1 MVCNILCCMNIY
13 EETKMIM
20 KKYGLNFKKKFGQ
33 NFLTSEEILEEIIE
47 KAEISKDDIVLE
59 IGPGIGTLTAKLLE
73 KEAEVISVEL
83 DQELIIPLK
92 DRFFMYD
99 NFTIISADIL
109 KVDIYTEI
117 LRILKEKKKDL
128 GNRKIKV
135 VANIPYYITTPIIFK
150 LLENRNIVSEIY
162 IMVQKE
168 VAERICAKI
177 GTKESSS
184 ITYMVSYYTEYLW
197 DIYVDKTK
205 FMPSPKVD
213 SKVIALRFREKP
225 YPEVKNEEL
234 YFEVIRSA
242 FLHRRKTFLNS
253 ISASNKIDK
262 KIISNVME
270 ELGIDLRIRAEKI
283 TDEMYA
289 DIVDKYLEKR
299 R

>member
-1 MVCNILCCMNIY
+1 MNIY

-20 KKYGLNFKKKFGQ
+20 KKYNLDFKKKFGQ
-33 NFLTSEEILEEIIE
+33 NFLTSEEILDEVIS
-47 KAEISKDDIVLE
+47 KANISKDDIILE

-73 KEAEVISVEL
+73 TGAEVISVEVDL
-83 DQELIIPLK
+83 ELVKPLK

-99 NFTIISADIL
+99 NFTIISSDIL
-109 KVDIYTEI
+109 KVDIYNEMVKI
-117 LRILKEKKKDL
+117 L
-128 GNRKIKV
+128 GNKGKRLDDRKIKV

-213 SKVIALRFREKP
+213 SKVIALRFRENP
-225 YPEVKNEEL
+225 QPEVKDEGL
-234 YFEVIRSA
+234 YFEIIRTA

-253 ISASNKIDK
+253 VSSSNKIDK
-262 KIISNVME
+262 NIVSKILE
-270 ELGIDLRIRAEKI
+270 ELGIDLKIRAEKI
-283 TDEMYA
+283 TDNMYA
-289 DIVDKYLEKR
+289 NIVEKYIEKR

>member
-1 MVCNILCCMNIY
+1 MNIY

-20 KKYGLNFKKKFGQ
+20 RKYNLDFKKKFGQ
-33 NFLTSEEILEEIIE
+33 NFLTSEEILEEVIS
-47 KAEISKDDIVLE
+47 KAKISKDDIILE
-59 IGPGIGTLTAKLLE
+59 IGPGIGTLTSKLLE
-73 KEAEVISVEL
+73 TGAEVISVEVDL
-83 DQELIIPLK
+83 ELIQPLK

-205 FMPSPKVD
+205 FIPSPKVD

-234 YFEVIRSA
+234 YFEIIRSA

-262 KIISNVME
+262 KIISIVME

>member
-1 MVCNILCCMNIY
+1 MNIY

-20 KKYGLNFKKKFGQ
+20 RKYNLDFKKKFGQ
-33 NFLTSEEILEEIIE
+33 NFLTSEEILDEVIS
-47 KAEISKDDIVLE
+47 KANISKDDIILE

-73 KEAEVISVEL
+73 TGAEVISVEVDL
-83 DQELIIPLK
+83 ELVKPLK

-99 NFTIISADIL
+99 NFTIISSDIL
-109 KVDIYTEI
+109 KVDIYNEMVK
-117 LRILKEKKKDL
+117 ILKKKGKKLDD
-128 GNRKIKV
+128 RKIKV

-213 SKVIALRFREKP
+213 SKVIALRFRESP
-225 YPEVKNEEL
+225 YPEVKDEEL
-234 YFEVIRSA
+234 YFEIIRTA

-253 ISASNKIDK
+253 VSSSNKIDK
-262 KIISNVME
+262 NIVSKILE
-270 ELGIDLRIRAEKI
+270 ELGIDLKIRAEKI
-283 TDEMYA
+283 TDNMYA
-289 DIVDKYLEKR
+289 NIVEKYIEKR

>member
-1 MVCNILCCMNIY
+1 MNIY

-20 KKYGLNFKKKFGQ
+20 RKYNLDFKKKFGQ
-33 NFLTSEEILEEIIE
+33 NFLTSEEILDEVIS
-47 KAEISKDDIVLE
+47 KANILKDDIILE

-73 KEAEVISVEL
+73 TGAEVISVEVDL
-83 DQELIIPLK
+83 ELVKPLK

-99 NFTIISADIL
+99 NFTIISSDIL
-109 KVDIYTEI
+109 KVDIYNEMVKI
-117 LRILKEKKKDL
+117 L
-128 GNRKIKV
+128 GNKGKKLDDRKIKV

-213 SKVIALRFREKP
+213 SKVIALRFRESP
-225 YPEVKNEEL
+225 YPEVKDEEL
-234 YFEVIRSA
+234 YFEIIRTA

-253 ISASNKIDK
+253 VSSSNKIDK
-262 KIISNVME
+262 NIVSKILE
-270 ELGIDLRIRAEKI
+270 ELGIDLKIRAEKI
-283 TDEMYA
+283 TDNMYA
-289 DIVDKYLEKR
+289 NIVEKYIEKR

>member
-1 MVCNILCCMNIY
+1 MNIY

-20 KKYGLNFKKKFGQ
+20 KRYNLDFKKKFGQ
-33 NFLTSEEILEEIIE
+33 NFLTSEEILEEIIS
-47 KAEISKDDIVLE
+47 KAKISKDDIILE
-59 IGPGIGTLTAKLLE
+59 IGPGIGTLTSKLLE
-73 KEAEVISVEL
+73 TGAEVISVEVDL
-83 DQELIIPLK
+83 ELIRPLK
-92 DRFFMYD
+92 ERFFMYN

-109 KVDIYTEI
+109 KIDIYSEI
-117 LRILKEKKKDL
+117 VKILESKGKTLND
-128 GNRKIKV
+128 RKIKV
-135 VANIPYYITTPIIFK
+135 VANIPYYITTPIMFK
-150 LLENRNIVSEIY
+150 LLESRNIVSEIY

-205 FMPSPKVD
+205 FVPSPKVD
-213 SKVIALRFREKP
+213 SKVIALKFREKP

-234 YFEVIRSA
+234 YFEIIRSA

-262 KIISNVME
+262 KIISNIME
-270 ELGIDLRIRAEKI
+270 ELGIDLKIRAEKI
-283 TDEMYA
+283 TDKMYA
-289 DIVDKYLEKR
+289 DIVDKYIEKR

>member
-1 MVCNILCCMNIY
+1 MNIY

-20 KKYGLNFKKKFGQ
+20 KKYNLDFKKKFGQ
-33 NFLTSEEILEEIIE
+33 NFLTSEEILDEVIS
-47 KAEISKDDIVLE
+47 KANISKDDIILE

-73 KEAEVISVEL
+73 TGAEVISVEVDL
-83 DQELIIPLK
+83 ELVKPLK

-99 NFTIISADIL
+99 NFTIISSDIL
-109 KVDIYTEI
+109 KVDIYNEMVKI
-117 LRILKEKKKDL
+117 LEKKGKKLDD
-128 GNRKIKV
+128 RKIKV

-213 SKVIALRFREKP
+213 SKVIALRFRESP
-225 YPEVKNEEL
+225 YPEVRDEEL
-234 YFEVIRSA
+234 YFEIIRTA

-253 ISASNKIDK
+253 VSSSNKIDK
-262 KIISNVME
+262 NIVSKILE
-270 ELGIDLRIRAEKI
+270 ELGIDLKIRAEKI
-283 TDEMYA
+283 TDNMYA
-289 DIVDKYLEKR
+289 NIVEKYIEKR

>member
-1 MVCNILCCMNIY
+1 MNIY

-20 KKYGLNFKKKFGQ
+20 RKYNLDFKKKFGQ
-33 NFLTSEEILEEIIE
+33 NFLTSEEILDEVIS
-47 KAEISKDDIVLE
+47 KANISKDDIILE

-73 KEAEVISVEL
+73 TGAEVISVEVDL
-83 DQELIIPLK
+83 ELVKPLK

-99 NFTIISADIL
+99 NFTIISSDIL
-109 KVDIYTEI
+109 KVDIYNEMVKI
-117 LRILKEKKKDL
+117 LEKKGKKLDD
-128 GNRKIKV
+128 RKIKV

-213 SKVIALRFREKP
+213 SKVIALRFRKSP
-225 YPEVKNEEL
+225 YPEVKDEEL
-234 YFEVIRSA
+234 YFEIIRTA

-253 ISASNKIDK
+253 VSSSNKIDK
-262 KIISNVME
+262 NIVSKILE
-270 ELGIDLRIRAEKI
+270 ELGIDLKIRAEKI
-283 TDEMYA
+283 TDNMYA
-289 DIVDKYLEKR
+289 NIVEKYIEER

>member
-1 MVCNILCCMNIY
+1 MNIY

-20 KKYGLNFKKKFGQ
+20 KRYNLDFKKKFGQ
-33 NFLTSEEILEEIIE
+33 NFLTAEEILEEIIS
-47 KAEISKDDIVLE
+47 KAKISKDDIILE
-59 IGPGIGTLTAKLLE
+59 IGPGIGTLTSKLLE
-73 KEAEVISVEL
+73 TGAEVISVEVDL
-83 DQELIIPLK
+83 ELIRPLK
-92 DRFFMYD
+92 ERFFMYN
-99 NFTIISADIL
+99 NFTIISSDIL
-109 KVDIYTEI
+109 KIDIYSEI
-117 LRILKEKKKDL
+117 VKILESKGKTLNDK
-128 GNRKIKV
+128 KIKV
-135 VANIPYYITTPIIFK
+135 VANIPYYITTPIMFK
-150 LLENRNIVSEIY
+150 LLESRNIVSEIY

-205 FMPSPKVD
+205 FVPSPKVD
-213 SKVIALRFREKP
+213 SKVIALKFREKP

-234 YFEVIRSA
+234 YFEIIRSA

-262 KIISNVME
+262 KIISNIME

-283 TDEMYA
+283 TDKMYA
-289 DIVDKYLEKR
+289 DIVDKYIEKR

>member
-1 MVCNILCCMNIY
+1 MNIY

-20 KKYGLNFKKKFGQ
+20 RKYNLDFKKKFGQ
-33 NFLTSEEILEEIIE
+33 NFLTSEEILDEVIL
-47 KAEISKDDIVLE
+47 KANISKDDIILE

-73 KEAEVISVEL
+73 TGAEVISVEVDL
-83 DQELIIPLK
+83 ELVKPLK

-99 NFTIISADIL
+99 NFTIISSDIL
-109 KVDIYTEI
+109 KVDIYNEMVKI
-117 LRILKEKKKDL
+117 LEKKGKKLDD
-128 GNRKIKV
+128 RKIKV

-150 LLENRNIVSEIY
+150 LLENRNIVYEIY

-213 SKVIALRFREKP
+213 SKVIALRFRESP
-225 YPEVKNEEL
+225 YPEVKDEEL
-234 YFEVIRSA
+234 YFEIIRTA

-253 ISASNKIDK
+253 VSSSNKIDK
-262 KIISNVME
+262 NIVSKILE
-270 ELGIDLRIRAEKI
+270 ELGIDLKIRAEKI
-283 TDEMYA
+283 TDNMYA
-289 DIVDKYLEKR
+289 NIVEKYIEKR

>member
-1 MVCNILCCMNIY
+1 MNIY

-20 KKYGLNFKKKFGQ
+20 KRYNLDFKKKFGQ
-33 NFLTSEEILEEIIE
+33 NFLTSEEILEEIIS
-47 KAEISKDDIVLE
+47 KAKISKDDIILE
-59 IGPGIGTLTAKLLE
+59 IGPGIGTLTSKLLE
-73 KEAEVISVEL
+73 TGAEVISVEIDL
-83 DQELIIPLK
+83 ELIRPLK
-92 DRFFMYD
+92 ERFFMYN

-109 KVDIYTEI
+109 KIDIYSEI
-117 LRILKEKKKDL
+117 VKILESKGKTLNDK
-128 GNRKIKV
+128 KIKV
-135 VANIPYYITTPIIFK
+135 VANIPYYITTPIMFK
-150 LLENRNIVSEIY
+150 LLESRNIVSEIY

-205 FMPSPKVD
+205 FVPSPKVD
-213 SKVIALRFREKP
+213 SKVIALKFREKP

-234 YFEVIRSA
+234 YFEIIRSA

-262 KIISNVME
+262 KIISSIME
-270 ELGIDLRIRAEKI
+270 ELGIDLKIRAEKI
-283 TDEMYA
+283 TDKMYA
-289 DIVDKYLEKR
+289 DIVDKYIEKR

>member
-1 MVCNILCCMNIY
+1 MNIY

-20 KKYGLNFKKKFGQ
+20 KRYNLDFKKKFGQ
-33 NFLTSEEILEEIIE
+33 NFLTSEEILEEIIS
-47 KAEISKDDIVLE
+47 KAKISKDDIILE
-59 IGPGIGTLTAKLLE
+59 IGPGIGTLTSKLLE
-73 KEAEVISVEL
+73 TGAEVISVEVDL
-83 DQELIIPLK
+83 ELIRPLK
-92 DRFFMYD
+92 ERFFMYN
-99 NFTIISADIL
+99 NFTIISSDIL
-109 KVDIYTEI
+109 KIDIYSEI
-117 LRILKEKKKDL
+117 VKILESKGKTLNDK
-128 GNRKIKV
+128 KIKV

-150 LLENRNIVSEIY
+150 LLESRNIVSEIY

-205 FMPSPKVD
+205 FVPSPKVD
-213 SKVIALRFREKP
+213 SKVIALKFREKP

-234 YFEVIRSA
+234 YFEIIRSA

-253 ISASNKIDK
+253 ISTSNKIDK
-262 KIISNVME
+262 KIISNIME

-283 TDEMYA
+283 TDKMYA
-289 DIVDKYLEKR
+289 DIVDKYIEKR

>member
-1 MVCNILCCMNIY
+1 MNIY

-20 KKYGLNFKKKFGQ
+20 KKYNLDFKKKFGQ
-33 NFLTSEEILEEIIE
+33 NFLTSEEILDEVIS
-47 KAEISKDDIVLE
+47 KANILKDDIILE

-73 KEAEVISVEL
+73 TGAEVISVEVDL
-83 DQELIIPLK
+83 ELVKPLK

-99 NFTIISADIL
+99 NFTIISSDIL
-109 KVDIYTEI
+109 KVDIYNEMVKI
-117 LRILKEKKKDL
+117 LEKKGKKLDD
-128 GNRKIKV
+128 RKIKV

-213 SKVIALRFREKP
+213 SKVIALRFRESP
-225 YPEVKNEEL
+225 YPEVKDEEL
-234 YFEVIRSA
+234 YFEIIRTA

-253 ISASNKIDK
+253 VSSSNKIDK
-262 KIISNVME
+262 NIVSKILE
-270 ELGIDLRIRAEKI
+270 ELGIDLKIRAEKI
-283 TDEMYA
+283 TDNMYA
-289 DIVDKYLEKR
+289 NIVEKYIEKR

>member
-1 MVCNILCCMNIY
+1 MNIY

-20 KKYGLNFKKKFGQ
+20 KRYNLDFKKKFGQ
-33 NFLTSEEILEEIIE
+33 NFLTSEEILEEIIS
-47 KAEISKDDIVLE
+47 KAKISKDDIILE
-59 IGPGIGTLTAKLLE
+59 IGPGIGTLTSKLLE
-73 KEAEVISVEL
+73 TGAEVISVEVDL
-83 DQELIIPLK
+83 ELIRPLK
-92 DRFFMYD
+92 ERFFMYN
-99 NFTIISADIL
+99 NFIIISADIL
-109 KVDIYTEI
+109 KIDIYSEI
-117 LRILKEKKKDL
+117 VKILESKGKTLNDK
-128 GNRKIKV
+128 KIKV
-135 VANIPYYITTPIIFK
+135 VANIPYYITTPIMFK
-150 LLENRNIVSEIY
+150 LLESRNIVSEIY

-205 FMPSPKVD
+205 FVPSPKVD
-213 SKVIALRFREKP
+213 SKVIALKFREKP

-234 YFEVIRSA
+234 YFEIIRSA

-262 KIISNVME
+262 KIISNIME

-283 TDEMYA
+283 TDKMYA
-289 DIVDKYLEKR
+289 DIVDKYIEKR

>member
-1 MVCNILCCMNIY
+1 MNIY

-20 KKYGLNFKKKFGQ
+20 RKYNLDFKKKFGQ
-33 NFLTSEEILEEIIE
+33 NFLTSEEILEEVIS
-47 KAEISKDDIVLE
+47 KAKISKDDIILE
-59 IGPGIGTLTAKLLE
+59 IGPGIGTLTSKLLE
-73 KEAEVISVEL
+73 TGAEVISVEVDL
-83 DQELIIPLK
+83 ELVKPLK

-99 NFTIISADIL
+99 NFTIISSDIL
-109 KVDIYTEI
+109 KVDIYNEMVKI
-117 LRILKEKKKDL
+117 LEKKGKKLDD
-128 GNRKIKV
+128 RKIKV

-213 SKVIALRFREKP
+213 SKVIALRFRESP
-225 YPEVKNEEL
+225 YPEVKDEEL
-234 YFEVIRSA
+234 YFEIIRTA

-253 ISASNKIDK
+253 VSSSNKIDK
-262 KIISNVME
+262 NIVSKILE
-270 ELGIDLRIRAEKI
+270 ELGIDLKIRAEKI
-283 TDEMYA
+283 TDNMYA
-289 DIVDKYLEKR
+289 NIVEKYIEKR

>member
-1 MVCNILCCMNIY
+1 MNIY

-20 KKYGLNFKKKFGQ
+20 KRYNLDFKKKFGQ
-33 NFLTSEEILEEIIE
+33 NFLTSEEILEEIIS
-47 KAEISKDDIVLE
+47 KAKISKDDIILE
-59 IGPGIGTLTAKLLE
+59 IGPGIGTLTSKLLE
-73 KEAEVISVEL
+73 TGAEVISVEVDL
-83 DQELIIPLK
+83 ELIRPLK
-92 DRFFMYD
+92 ERFFMYS

-109 KVDIYTEI
+109 KIDIYSEI
-117 LRILKEKKKDL
+117 VKILESKGKTLNDK
-128 GNRKIKV
+128 KIKV
-135 VANIPYYITTPIIFK
+135 VANIPYYITTPIMFK
-150 LLENRNIVSEIY
+150 LLESRNIVSEIY

-205 FMPSPKVD
+205 FVPSPKVD
-213 SKVIALRFREKP
+213 SKVIALKFREKP

-234 YFEVIRSA
+234 YFEIIRSA

-262 KIISNVME
+262 KIISNIME

-283 TDEMYA
+283 TDKMYA
-289 DIVDKYLEKR
+289 DIVDKYIEKR

>member
-1 MVCNILCCMNIY
+1 MNIY

-20 KKYGLNFKKKFGQ
+20 KRYNLDFKKKFGQ
-33 NFLTSEEILEEIIE
+33 NFLTSEEILEEIIS
-47 KAEISKDDIVLE
+47 KAKISKDDIILE
-59 IGPGIGTLTAKLLE
+59 IGPGIGTLNSKLLE
-73 KEAEVISVEL
+73 TGAEVISVEVDL
-83 DQELIIPLK
+83 ELIRPLK
-92 DRFFMYD
+92 ERFFMYN

-109 KVDIYTEI
+109 KIDIYSEI
-117 LRILKEKKKDL
+117 VKILESKGKTLND
-128 GNRKIKV
+128 RKIKV
-135 VANIPYYITTPIIFK
+135 VANIPYYITTPIMFK
-150 LLENRNIVSEIY
+150 LLESRNIVSEIY

-205 FMPSPKVD
+205 FVPSPKVD
-213 SKVIALRFREKP
+213 SKVIALKFREKP

-234 YFEVIRSA
+234 YFEIIRSA

-262 KIISNVME
+262 KIISNIME
-270 ELGIDLRIRAEKI
+270 ELGIDLKIRAEKI
-283 TDEMYA
+283 TDKMYA
-289 DIVDKYLEKR
+289 DIVDKYIEKR

>member
-1 MVCNILCCMNIY
+1 MNIY

-20 KKYGLNFKKKFGQ
+20 RKYNLDFKKKFGQ
-33 NFLTSEEILEEIIE
+33 NFLTSEEILDEVIS
-47 KAEISKDDIVLE
+47 KANISKDDIILE

-73 KEAEVISVEL
+73 TGAEVISVEVDL
-83 DQELIIPLK
+83 ELVKPLK

-99 NFTIISADIL
+99 NFTIISSDIL
-109 KVDIYTEI
+109 KVDIYNEMVKI
-117 LRILKEKKKDL
+117 LEKKGKKLDD
-128 GNRKIKV
+128 RKIKV

-213 SKVIALRFREKP
+213 SKVIALRFRESP
-225 YPEVKNEEL
+225 YPEVKDEEL
-234 YFEVIRSA
+234 YFEIIRTA

-253 ISASNKIDK
+253 ISSSNKIDK
-262 KIISNVME
+262 NIVSKILE
-270 ELGIDLRIRAEKI
+270 ELGIDLKIRAEKI
-283 TDEMYA
+283 TGNMYA
-289 DIVDKYLEKR
+289 NIVEKYIEKR

>member
-1 MVCNILCCMNIY
+1 MNIY

-20 KKYGLNFKKKFGQ
+20 KKYNLDFKKKFGQ
-33 NFLTSEEILEEIIE
+33 NFLTSEEILDEVIS
-47 KAEISKDDIVLE
+47 KANISKDDIILE

-73 KEAEVISVEL
+73 TGAEVISVEVDL
-83 DQELIIPLK
+83 ELVKPLK

-99 NFTIISADIL
+99 NFTIISSDIL
-109 KVDIYTEI
+109 KVDIYNEMVKI
-117 LRILKEKKKDL
+117 LENKGKKLDD
-128 GNRKIKV
+128 RKIKV

-213 SKVIALRFREKP
+213 SKVIALRFRESP
-225 YPEVKNEEL
+225 YPEVKDEKL
-234 YFEVIRSA
+234 YFEIIRTA

-253 ISASNKIDK
+253 VSASNKIDK
-262 KIISNVME
+262 NIVSKILE

-283 TDEMYA
+283 TDNMYA
-289 DIVDKYLEKR
+289 NIVEKYIEKR

>member
-1 MVCNILCCMNIY
+1 MNIY

-20 KKYGLNFKKKFGQ
+20 RKYNLDFKKKFGQ
-33 NFLTSEEILEEIIE
+33 NFLTSEEILEEVIS
-47 KAEISKDDIVLE
+47 KAKISKDDIILE
-59 IGPGIGTLTAKLLE
+59 IGPGIGTLTSKLLE
-73 KEAEVISVEL
+73 TGAEVISVEVDL
-83 DQELIIPLK
+83 ELIQPLK

-109 KVDIYTEI
+109 KVDIYNEI

-128 GNRKIKV
+128 VNRKIKV

-213 SKVIALRFREKP
+213 SKVIALRFREKL

-234 YFEVIRSA
+234 YFEIIRSA

-262 KIISNVME
+262 KIISTVME

>member
-1 MVCNILCCMNIY
+1 MNIY

-20 KKYGLNFKKKFGQ
+20 RKYNLDFKKKFGQ
-33 NFLTSEEILEEIIE
+33 NFLTSEEILEEVIS
-47 KAEISKDDIVLE
+47 KAKISKDDIILE
-59 IGPGIGTLTAKLLE
+59 IGPGIGTLTSKLLE
-73 KEAEVISVEL
+73 TGAEVISVEVDL
-83 DQELIIPLK
+83 ELIQPLK
-92 DRFFMYD
+92 DRFFMYN

-128 GNRKIKV
+128 GNIKIKV

-205 FMPSPKVD
+205 FMPNPKVD

-234 YFEVIRSA
+234 YFEIIRSA

-262 KIISNVME
+262 KIISSIME

>member
-1 MVCNILCCMNIY
+1 MNIY

-20 KKYGLNFKKKFGQ
+20 RKYNLDFKKKFGQ
-33 NFLTSEEILEEIIE
+33 NFLTSEEILEEVIS
-47 KAEISKDDIVLE
+47 KAKISKDDIILE
-59 IGPGIGTLTAKLLE
+59 IGPGIGTLTSKLLE
-73 KEAEVISVEL
+73 TGAEVISVEVDL
-83 DQELIIPLK
+83 ELIQPLK

-234 YFEVIRSA
+234 YFEIIRSA

-270 ELGIDLRIRAEKI
+270 ELGIDLRIRAEKT

>member
-1 MVCNILCCMNIY
+1 MNIY

-20 KKYGLNFKKKFGQ
+20 KRYNLDFKKKFGQ
-33 NFLTSEEILEEIIE
+33 NFLTSEEILEEIIS
-47 KAEISKDDIVLE
+47 KAKISKDDIILE
-59 IGPGIGTLTAKLLE
+59 IGPGIGTLTSKLLE
-73 KEAEVISVEL
+73 TGAEVISVEVDL
-83 DQELIIPLK
+83 ELIRPLK
-92 DRFFMYD
+92 ERFFMYN
-99 NFTIISADIL
+99 NFTIISSDIL
-109 KVDIYTEI
+109 KIDIYSEI
-117 LRILKEKKKDL
+117 VKILESKGKTLNDK
-128 GNRKIKV
+128 KIKV

-150 LLENRNIVSEIY
+150 LLESRNIVSEIY

-234 YFEVIRSA
+234 YFEIIRSA

-262 KIISNVME
+262 KIISSVME

>member
-1 MVCNILCCMNIY
+1 MNIY

-20 KKYGLNFKKKFGQ
+20 RKYNLDFKKKFGQ
-33 NFLTSEEILEEIIE
+33 NFLTSEEILDEVIS
-47 KAEISKDDIVLE
+47 KANISKDDIILE

-73 KEAEVISVEL
+73 TGAEVISVEVDL
-83 DQELIIPLK
+83 ELVKPLK

-99 NFTIISADIL
+99 NFTIISSDIL
-109 KVDIYTEI
+109 KVDIYNEMVKI
-117 LRILKEKKKDL
+117 LENKGKKLDD
-128 GNRKIKV
+128 RKIKV

-213 SKVIALRFREKP
+213 SKVIALRFRESP
-225 YPEVKNEEL
+225 YPEVKDEKL
-234 YFEVIRSA
+234 YFEIIRTA

-253 ISASNKIDK
+253 VSSSNKIDK
-262 KIISNVME
+262 NIVSKILE
-270 ELGIDLRIRAEKI
+270 ELGIDLKIRAEKI
-283 TDEMYA
+283 TDNMYA
-289 DIVDKYLEKR
+289 NIVEKYIEKR

>member
-1 MVCNILCCMNIY
+1 MNIY

-20 KKYGLNFKKKFGQ
+20 RKYNLDFKKKFGQ
-33 NFLTSEEILEEIIE
+33 NFLTSEEILDEVIS
-47 KAEISKDDIVLE
+47 KANISKDDIILE

-73 KEAEVISVEL
+73 TGAEVISVEVDL
-83 DQELIIPLK
+83 ELVKPLK

-99 NFTIISADIL
+99 NFTIISSDIL
-109 KVDIYTEI
+109 KVDIYNEMVKI
-117 LRILKEKKKDL
+117 LENKGKKLDD
-128 GNRKIKV
+128 RKVKV

-213 SKVIALRFREKP
+213 SKVIALRFRESP
-225 YPEVKNEEL
+225 YPEVKDEEL
-234 YFEVIRSA
+234 YFEIIRTA

-253 ISASNKIDK
+253 VSSSNKIDK
-262 KIISNVME
+262 NIVSKILE
-270 ELGIDLRIRAEKI
+270 ELGIDLKIRAEKI
-283 TDEMYA
+283 TDNMYA
-289 DIVDKYLEKR
+289 NIVEKYMEKR

>member
-1 MVCNILCCMNIY
+1 MNIY

-20 KKYGLNFKKKFGQ
+20 RKYNLDFKKKFGQ
-33 NFLTSEEILEEIIE
+33 NFLTSEEILDEVIL
-47 KAEISKDDIVLE
+47 KANISKDDIILE

-73 KEAEVISVEL
+73 TGAEVISVEVDL
-83 DQELIIPLK
+83 ELVKPLK

-99 NFTIISADIL
+99 NFTIISSDIL
-109 KVDIYTEI
+109 KVDIYNEMVKI
-117 LRILKEKKKDL
+117 LEKKGKKLDD
-128 GNRKIKV
+128 RKIKV

-213 SKVIALRFREKP
+213 SKVIALRFRESP
-225 YPEVKNEEL
+225 YPEVKDEEL
-234 YFEVIRSA
+234 YFEIIRTA

-253 ISASNKIDK
+253 VSSSNKIDK
-262 KIISNVME
+262 NIVSKILE
-270 ELGIDLRIRAEKI
+270 ELGIDLKIRAEKI
-283 TDEMYA
+283 TDNMYA
-289 DIVDKYLEKR
+289 NIVEKYIEKR

>member
-1 MVCNILCCMNIY
+1 MNIY

-20 KKYGLNFKKKFGQ
+20 RKYNLDFKKKFGQ
-33 NFLTSEEILEEIIE
+33 NFLTSEEILEEVIS
-47 KAEISKDDIVLE
+47 KAKISKDDIILE
-59 IGPGIGTLTAKLLE
+59 IGPGIGTLTSKLLE
-73 KEAEVISVEL
+73 TGAEVISVEVDL
-83 DQELIIPLK
+83 ELIQPLK

-109 KVDIYTEI
+109 KVDIYNEI

-128 GNRKIKV
+128 GNMKIKV

-168 VAERICAKI
+168 VSERICAKI

-234 YFEVIRSA
+234 YFEIIRSA

-262 KIISNVME
+262 KIISSVME

>member
-1 MVCNILCCMNIY
+1 MDLYKLSVIKEICDKFGFSFSKN
-13 EETKMIM
+13 
-20 KKYGLNFKKKFGQ
+20 FGQ
-33 NFLTSEEILEEIIE
+33 NFLTSEEILEEIIS
-47 KAEISKDDIVLE
+47 KAKISKDDIILE
-59 IGPGIGTLTAKLLE
+59 IGPGIGTLTSKLLE
-73 KEAEVISVEL
+73 TGAEVISVEVDL
-83 DQELIIPLK
+83 ELIRPLK
-92 DRFFMYD
+92 ERFFMYN
-99 NFTIISADIL
+99 NFTIISSDIL
-109 KVDIYTEI
+109 KIDIYSEI
-117 LRILKEKKKDL
+117 VKILESKGKTLNDK
-128 GNRKIKV
+128 KIKV

-150 LLENRNIVSEIY
+150 LLESRNIVSEIY

-205 FMPSPKVD
+205 FIPSPKVD
-213 SKVIALRFREKP
+213 SKVIALKFREKP

-234 YFEVIRSA
+234 YFEIIRSA

-262 KIISNVME
+262 KIISNIME

-283 TDEMYA
+283 TDKMYA
-289 DIVDKYLEKR
+289 DIVDKYIEKR

>member
-1 MVCNILCCMNIY
+1 MNIY

-20 KKYGLNFKKKFGQ
+20 RKYNLDFKKKFGQ
-33 NFLTSEEILEEIIE
+33 NFLTSEEILEEVIS
-47 KAEISKDDIVLE
+47 KAKISKDDIILE
-59 IGPGIGTLTAKLLE
+59 IGPGIGTLTSKLLE
-73 KEAEVISVEL
+73 TGAEVISVEVDL
-83 DQELIIPLK
+83 ELIQPLK

-184 ITYMVSYYTEYLW
+184 ITYIVSYYTEYLW

-213 SKVIALRFREKP
+213 SKVIALRFRKKP

-234 YFEVIRSA
+234 YFEIIRSA

-262 KIISNVME
+262 KIISSVLE

>member
-1 MVCNILCCMNIY
+1 MNIY

-20 KKYGLNFKKKFGQ
+20 RKYNLDFKKKFGQ
-33 NFLTSEEILEEIIE
+33 NFLTSEEILDEVIS
-47 KAEISKDDIVLE
+47 KANISKDDIILE

-73 KEAEVISVEL
+73 TGAEVISVEVDL
-83 DQELIIPLK
+83 ELVKPLK

-99 NFTIISADIL
+99 NFTIISSDIL
-109 KVDIYTEI
+109 KVDIYNEI
-117 LRILKEKKKDL
+117 VKILEKKGKKLDD
-128 GNRKIKV
+128 RKIKV

-213 SKVIALRFREKP
+213 SKVIALRFRESP
-225 YPEVKNEEL
+225 YPEVKDEEL
-234 YFEVIRSA
+234 YFEIIRTA

-253 ISASNKIDK
+253 VSSSNKIDK
-262 KIISNVME
+262 NIVSKILE
-270 ELGIDLRIRAEKI
+270 ELGIDLKIRAEKI
-283 TDEMYA
+283 TDNMYA
-289 DIVDKYLEKR
+289 NIVEKYMEKR

>member
-1 MVCNILCCMNIY
+1 MNIY

-20 KKYGLNFKKKFGQ
+20 KRYNLDFKKKFGQ
-33 NFLTSEEILEEIIE
+33 NFLISEEILEEIIS
-47 KAEISKDDIVLE
+47 KAKISKDDIILE
-59 IGPGIGTLTAKLLE
+59 IGPGIGTLTSKLLE
-73 KEAEVISVEL
+73 TGAEVISVEVDL
-83 DQELIIPLK
+83 ELIRPLK
-92 DRFFMYD
+92 ERFFMYN

-109 KVDIYTEI
+109 KIDIYSEI
-117 LRILKEKKKDL
+117 VKILESKGKTLNDK
-128 GNRKIKV
+128 KIKV

-150 LLENRNIVSEIY
+150 LLGSRNIVSEIY

-205 FMPSPKVD
+205 FVPSPKVD
-213 SKVIALRFREKP
+213 SKVIALKFREKP

-234 YFEVIRSA
+234 YFEIIRSA

-262 KIISNVME
+262 KIISNIME

-283 TDEMYA
+283 TDKIYA
-289 DIVDKYLEKR
+289 DIVDKYIEKR

>member
-1 MVCNILCCMNIY
+1 MNIY

-20 KKYGLNFKKKFGQ
+20 RKYNLDFKKKFGQ
-33 NFLTSEEILEEIIE
+33 NFLTSEEILEEVIS
-47 KAEISKDDIVLE
+47 KAKISKDDIILE
-59 IGPGIGTLTAKLLE
+59 IGPGIGTLTSKLLE
-73 KEAEVISVEL
+73 TGAEVISVEVDL
-83 DQELIIPLK
+83 ELIQPLK

-234 YFEVIRSA
+234 YFEIIRSA

-262 KIISNVME
+262 KIISIVME

>member
-1 MVCNILCCMNIY
+1 MNIY

-20 KKYGLNFKKKFGQ
+20 KRYNLDFKKKFGQ
-33 NFLTSEEILEEIIE
+33 NFLTSEEILEEIIS
-47 KAEISKDDIVLE
+47 KAKISKDDIILE
-59 IGPGIGTLTAKLLE
+59 IGPGIGTLTSKLLE
-73 KEAEVISVEL
+73 TGAEVISVEVDL
-83 DQELIIPLK
+83 ELIRPLK
-92 DRFFMYD
+92 ERFFMYN

-109 KVDIYTEI
+109 KIDIYSEI
-117 LRILKEKKKDL
+117 VKILESKGKTLNDK
-128 GNRKIKV
+128 KIKV
-135 VANIPYYITTPIIFK
+135 VANIPYYITTPIMFK
-150 LLENRNIVSEIY
+150 LLESRNIVSEIY

-205 FMPSPKVD
+205 FIPSPKVD
-213 SKVIALRFREKP
+213 SKVIALKFRERP

-234 YFEVIRSA
+234 YFEIIRSA

-262 KIISNVME
+262 KIISNIME

-283 TDEMYA
+283 TDKMYA
-289 DIVDKYLEKR
+289 DIVDKYIEKR

>member
-1 MVCNILCCMNIY
+1 MNIY

-20 KKYGLNFKKKFGQ
+20 KRYNLDFKKKFGQ
-33 NFLTSEEILEEIIE
+33 NFLTSEEILEEIIS
-47 KAEISKDDIVLE
+47 KAKISKDDIILE
-59 IGPGIGTLTAKLLE
+59 IGPGIGTLTSKLLE
-73 KEAEVISVEL
+73 TGAEVISVEIDL
-83 DQELIIPLK
+83 ELIRPLK
-92 DRFFMYD
+92 ERFFMYN

-109 KVDIYTEI
+109 KIDII
-117 LRILKEKKKDL
+117 LESKGKTLNDK
-128 GNRKIKV
+128 KIKV
-135 VANIPYYITTPIIFK
+135 VANIPYYITTPIMFK
-150 LLENRNIVSEIY
+150 LLESRNIVSEIY

-205 FMPSPKVD
+205 FVPSPKVD
-213 SKVIALRFREKP
+213 SKVIALKFREKP

-234 YFEVIRSA
+234 YFEIIRSA

-262 KIISNVME
+262 KIISSIME
-270 ELGIDLRIRAEKI
+270 ELGIDLKIRAEKI
-283 TDEMYA
+283 TDKMYA
-289 DIVDKYLEKR
+289 DIVDKYIEKR

>member
-1 MVCNILCCMNIY
+1 MNIY

-20 KKYGLNFKKKFGQ
+20 RKYNLDLKKKFGQ
-33 NFLTSEEILEEIIE
+33 NFLTSEEILEEVIS
-47 KAEISKDDIVLE
+47 KAKISKDDIILE
-59 IGPGIGTLTAKLLE
+59 IGPGIGTLTSKLLE
-73 KEAEVISVEL
+73 TGAEVISVEVDL
-83 DQELIIPLK
+83 ELIQPLK

-117 LRILKEKKKDL
+117 LRILKEKKKYL

-205 FMPSPKVD
+205 FIPSPKVD

-234 YFEVIRSA
+234 YFEIIRSA
-242 FLHRRKTFLNS
+242 FLHQ
-253 ISASNKIDK
+253 
-262 KIISNVME
+262 
-270 ELGIDLRIRAEKI
+270 IR
-283 TDEMYA
+283 
-289 DIVDKYLEKR
+289 
-299 R
+299 

>member
-1 MVCNILCCMNIY
+1 MNIY

-20 KKYGLNFKKKFGQ
+20 KRYNLNFKKKFGQ
-33 NFLTSEEILEEIIE
+33 NFLTSEEILKEIIS
-47 KAEISKDDIVLE
+47 KARISKDDIILE
-59 IGPGIGTLTAKLLE
+59 IGPGIGTLTSKLLE
-73 KEAEVISVEL
+73 TGAEVISVEVDL
-83 DQELIIPLK
+83 ELIRPLK
-92 DRFFMYD
+92 ERFFMYN

-109 KVDIYTEI
+109 KIDIYSEI
-117 LRILKEKKKDL
+117 VKILESKGKTLNDK
-128 GNRKIKV
+128 KIKV
-135 VANIPYYITTPIIFK
+135 VANIPYYITTPIMFK
-150 LLENRNIVSEIY
+150 LLESRNIVSEIY

-205 FMPSPKVD
+205 FVPSPKVD
-213 SKVIALRFREKP
+213 SKVIALKFREKP

-234 YFEVIRSA
+234 YFEIIRSA

-262 KIISNVME
+262 KIISNIME

-283 TDEMYA
+283 TDKMYA

>member
-1 MVCNILCCMNIY
+1 MNIY

-20 KKYGLNFKKKFGQ
+20 KRYNLDFKKKFGQ
-33 NFLTSEEILEEIIE
+33 NFLTSEEILEEIIS
-47 KAEISKDDIVLE
+47 KAKISKDDIILE
-59 IGPGIGTLTAKLLE
+59 IGPGIGTLTSKLLE
-73 KEAEVISVEL
+73 TGAEVISVEVDL
-83 DQELIIPLK
+83 ELIRPLK
-92 DRFFMYD
+92 ERFFMYN

-109 KVDIYTEI
+109 KIDIYSEI
-117 LRILKEKKKDL
+117 VKILESKGKTLNDK
-128 GNRKIKV
+128 KIKV
-135 VANIPYYITTPIIFK
+135 VANIPYYITTPIMFK
-150 LLENRNIVSEIY
+150 LLESRNIVSEIY

-205 FMPSPKVD
+205 FIPSPKVD
-213 SKVIALRFREKP
+213 SKVIALKFREKP

-234 YFEVIRSA
+234 YFEIIRSA

-262 KIISNVME
+262 KIISNIME

-283 TDEMYA
+283 TDKMYA
-289 DIVDKYLEKR
+289 DIVDKYIEKR

>member
-1 MVCNILCCMNIY
+1 MNIY

-20 KKYGLNFKKKFGQ
+20 KRYNLDFKKKFGQ
-33 NFLTSEEILEEIIE
+33 NFLTSEEILEEIIS
-47 KAEISKDDIVLE
+47 KAKISKDDIILE
-59 IGPGIGTLTAKLLE
+59 IGPGIGTLTSKLLE
-73 KEAEVISVEL
+73 TGAEVISVEVDL
-83 DQELIIPLK
+83 ELIRPLK
-92 DRFFMYD
+92 ERFFMYN
-99 NFTIISADIL
+99 NFTIISEDIL
-109 KVDIYTEI
+109 KIDIYSEI
-117 LRILKEKKKDL
+117 VKILESKGKTLNDK
-128 GNRKIKV
+128 RIKV
-135 VANIPYYITTPIIFK
+135 VANIPYYITTPIMFK
-150 LLENRNIVSEIY
+150 LLESRNIVSEIY

-205 FMPSPKVD
+205 FVPSPKVD
-213 SKVIALRFREKP
+213 SKVIALKFREKP

-234 YFEVIRSA
+234 YFEIIRSA

-262 KIISNVME
+262 KIISNIME

-283 TDEMYA
+283 TDKMYA
-289 DIVDKYLEKR
+289 DIVDKYIEKR